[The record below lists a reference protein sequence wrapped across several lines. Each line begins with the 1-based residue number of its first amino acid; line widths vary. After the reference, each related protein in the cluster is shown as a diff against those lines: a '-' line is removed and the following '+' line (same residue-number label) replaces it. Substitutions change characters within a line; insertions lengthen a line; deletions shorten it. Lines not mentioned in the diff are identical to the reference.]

1 MEEAVGSYRRP
12 LEIDPDHIKAH
23 HNMDLALLLKG
34 DLKEGRMNYHWLLR
48 ADEDGSQQRAFN
60 PAPLD
65 ELGSGTEMIGFPGAI
80 LLNCII
86 QQMPAPGQN
95 RT

>member
-23 HNMDLALLLKG
+23 HNLGLALLLKG
-34 DLKEGRMNYHWLLR
+34 DQKEGWMNYHWRFR
-48 ADEDGSQQRAFN
+48 ADEGGAQQRPFN

-80 LLNCII
+80 LLNYII
-86 QQMPAPGQN
+86 QRMPAPGRN